1 MNDGNHNLAAEDI
14 DEVAFVRGPH
24 LVVFFVDWWCS
35 RPWLAL
41 IAALPGMLLAG
52 ALWMLVVLGGAISAD
67 TLGERYQ
74 AAGTAALQ
82 QGDAEAAHVYYR
94 RLAMIRGADPSVRY
108 GLAIAADLQGDPDR
122 ARSMMQGL
130 APDNA
135 AGYSEAHLWLAKDLL
150 SRPGDLTPEVASVIK
165 HHLQQV
171 LEQPTRNMEA
181 VRLMGVLLWSQG
193 DPAQALPYLEQTA
206 TETPEWNLPVAVLHR
221 MRRDPLAARRA
232 AERAARHY
240 EQAVEAQPGQWD
252 LRLRW
257 AQSEVLLQDYS
268 KAARI
273 LRAGLDSPNPQ
284 RFHDAL
290 VDVYLDWYAAT
301 DADSP
306 KGISRR
312 LELLNRALEH
322 GPHHP
327 RLLTVFAE
335 LSGQQG
341 EQGQMSRRALG
352 EALADGTAPATVHLI
367 LGTQALEQGDLERCQ
382 MHLELAAQQ
391 APRMPIVLNNL
402 AWVLAHRENPEL
414 DRAHALAQRA
424 THLVSRPEF
433 YYTLATILARQGKYL
448 EAIAQFETV
457 LRLAA
462 SRTDVY
468 QPLAELYRKLGN
480 FELAELYDDRAQA
493 ARENQ

>member
-1 MNDGNHNLAAEDI
+1 M
-14 DEVAFVRGPH
+14 P
-24 LVVFFVDWWCS
+24 
-35 RPWLAL
+35 RP
-41 IAALPGMLLAG
+41 P
-52 ALWMLVVLGGAISAD
+52 
-67 TLGERYQ
+67 R
-74 AAGTAALQ
+74 LQ
-82 QGDAEAAHVYYR
+82 F
-94 RLAMIRGADPSVRY
+94 RGAHYHMVTRRDS
-108 GLAIAADLQGDPDR
+108 LLPDTQSHPCSA
-122 ARSMMQGL
+122 ARSLSQIWRLTCSSGPAD
-130 APDNA
+130 APSGTPNLPTTRSA
-135 AGYSEAHLWLAKDLL
+135 IWRFAVPTRFL
-150 SRPGDLTPEVASVIK
+150 SRGLPPSWGAWSSG
-165 HHLQQV
+165 
-171 LEQPTRNMEA
+171 
-181 VRLMGVLLWSQG
+181 GVVLWSQG

-206 TETPEWNLPVAVLHR
+206 AEAPEWNLPVAVLHR

-240 EQAVEAQPGQWD
+240 EQAVKAQTRQWD

-273 LRAGLDSPNPQ
+273 LRAGLDSPDPQ

-290 VDVYLDWYAAT
+290 VEVYLDWYAAT
-301 DADSP
+301 NADSA
-306 KGISRR
+306 KGVSTR

-341 EQGQMSRRALG
+341 QQGEMSQRAIR

-424 THLVSRPEF
+424 TDLVSRPEF

-457 LRLAA
+457 LRLAS

-468 QPLAELYRKLGN
+468 QPLAELYRKLGD